1 MYEPGSVAVVGGR
14 IAAVGP
20 AAEIDAAW
28 RAVRT
33 VDCRGRAV
41 LPGFT
46 DGHTHLFQ
54 SLARGLGEGLPIWP
68 WLCEFMWPYSIAV
81 GPDDARVAATLGAV
95 EALRSGITTVVDN
108 HYAPTDAETVLAV
121 ADAVESAGLR
131 GAVARGMLGDR
142 TAVAAARRLP
152 EELFRYS
159 TAEELELTRECL
171 SRRPPGSRVSVWP
184 APLNLSYVDQKLVT
198 GSVALAEEFNT
209 RWHTH
214 CCEGAKDPSSYREAY
229 GLRPVEWLE
238 RAGLLDERA
247 TLAHAV
253 WLDDDEIS
261 WLGERRAGVAH
272 NPASNA
278 YLASG
283 VMRLRA
289 LREAGAVVSLGT
301 DGPAAGHRQD
311 MFEVMKQALFAQRQ
325 HTSDPAALRAEEV
338 LELATR
344 EGGRY
349 AAAGAGGLRV
359 GARRTRGGGES
370 AHVGA
375 RRTHVGGEPPHV
387 DARRRH
393 VGAEPTHVGGEPT
406 CIGGESTYVD
416 ARRTHVDAKPT
427 HVDTDPL
434 HVSAEPTHID
444 AEPTHI
450 GAEPTHVDT
459 EPPHVSAEPP
469 HVTAEPTHVDTEPP
483 PVTAGSLCVGA
494 PADLVVVAL
503 DRPHLRPLHRVV
515 ATLVYAARGADV
527 DMTIVD
533 GRIVF
538 EDGRCPLVDEEALLT
553 EVQERAEHLVE
564 RASFGGLR
572 TPWLHRSHP

>member
-1 MYEPGSVAVVGGR
+1 MVTVDDRRAVYEPGSVAVVGGR

-20 AAEIDAAW
+20 AAEVDAVW
-28 RAVRT
+28 RAART

-68 WLCEFMWPYSIAV
+68 WLCEFMWPYSIAM

-95 EALRSGITTVVDN
+95 EALRSGITRVVDN

-121 ADAVESAGLR
+121 ADAVESVGLR

-152 EELFRYS
+152 EELFRHS

-171 SRRPPGSRVSVWP
+171 TRRPPGSRVSVWP

-198 GSVALAEEFNT
+198 GAVALAEEFNT

-214 CCEGAKDPSSYREAY
+214 CCEGAKDPASYREAY

-261 WLGERRAGVAH
+261 WLGERGAGVAH

-311 MFEVMKQALFAQRQ
+311 MFEVMKQALFGQRQ
-325 HTSDPAALRAEEV
+325 HTSDPAALRAEEA

-349 AAAGAGGLRV
+349 AAV
-359 GARRTRGGGES
+359 GSGPMQVGSEPMGVGSGS

-375 RRTHVGGEPPHV
+375 GSTHVG
-387 DARRRH
+387 
-393 VGAEPTHVGGEPT
+393 
-406 CIGGESTYVD
+406 
-416 ARRTHVDAKPT
+416 
-427 HVDTDPL
+427 
-434 HVSAEPTHID
+434 
-444 AEPTHI
+444 
-450 GAEPTHVDT
+450 
-459 EPPHVSAEPP
+459 
-469 HVTAEPTHVDTEPP
+469 
-483 PVTAGSLCVGA
+483 AGSLCVGA
-494 PADLVVVAL
+494 PADLVVVGL

-533 GRIVF
+533 GRVVF
-538 EDGRCPLVDEEALLT
+538 EDGRCPLVDEEALLA
-553 EVQERAEHLVE
+553 EVQERADHLVE

-572 TPWLHRSHP
+572 TPWLR